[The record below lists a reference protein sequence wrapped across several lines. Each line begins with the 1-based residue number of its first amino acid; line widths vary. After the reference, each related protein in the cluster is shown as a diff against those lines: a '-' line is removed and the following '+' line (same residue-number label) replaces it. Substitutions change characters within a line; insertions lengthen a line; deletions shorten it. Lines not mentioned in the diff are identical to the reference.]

1 MKIKIITKQPRAL
14 LDALKKMMDDQELK
28 TWKVDSSKTNP
39 ILFNHTPEQW
49 LDQVLL
55 KPTIN
60 IDNEYLLIE
69 INHWAHIGEPDDKK
83 AGYVLGR
90 FIEILIVHFQKYY
103 EKIEIIK

>member
-1 MKIKIITKQPRAL
+1 MKIKIITAQPKAL
-14 LDALKKMMDDQELK
+14 QDALKKKMDDQELR
-28 TWKVDSSKTNP
+28 TWRVDSSNTNP

-60 IDNEYLLIE
+60 LNYGYLLIE
-69 INHWAHIGEPDDKK
+69 INHWAHIGEPDEKK

-90 FIEILIVHFQKYY
+90 FLEILIVHFQKYY
-103 EKIEIIK
+103 DKIEIIK